1 MVSRVLFWAVAAA
14 AVIMGAT
21 LVEDAL
27 TGGAGLAD
35 DVASLG
41 LAGSAAAAIPGIQ
54 EDIQMGRK
62 YASLH
67 VRSADVD
74 KERLLQT

>member
-41 LAGSAAAAIPGIQ
+41 LAGSAAAAILGI
-54 EDIQMGRK
+54 
-62 YASLH
+62 
-67 VRSADVD
+67 
-74 KERLLQT
+74 